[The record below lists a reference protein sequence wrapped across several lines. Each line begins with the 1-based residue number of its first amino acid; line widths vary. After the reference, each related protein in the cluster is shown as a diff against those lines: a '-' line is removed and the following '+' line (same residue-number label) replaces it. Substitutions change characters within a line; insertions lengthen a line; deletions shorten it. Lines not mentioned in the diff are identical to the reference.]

1 MGKNSVRKRVQAGIE
16 QITQHIA
23 AGNKAEA
30 LAVLARL
37 RKLVKDGDPKGAA
50 RIRAVLD
57 VHDARIAAMTQ
68 SERAK
73 PEAVRVP
80 SPNATCSLC
89 RSPFHRDN
97 DKETACDICRP
108 PTRRSVRTV
117 SGGAPGLGKRR

>member
-1 MGKNSVRKRVQAGIE
+1 MGKASVRKQVQAGTT

-30 LAVLARL
+30 LAVLTRL
-37 RKLVKDGDPKGAA
+37 RSLVKNGDPKGAA

-57 VHDARIAAMTQ
+57 VHAARIAKMSKAKRDAPEPT
-68 SERAK
+68 RAS
-73 PEAVRVP
+73 